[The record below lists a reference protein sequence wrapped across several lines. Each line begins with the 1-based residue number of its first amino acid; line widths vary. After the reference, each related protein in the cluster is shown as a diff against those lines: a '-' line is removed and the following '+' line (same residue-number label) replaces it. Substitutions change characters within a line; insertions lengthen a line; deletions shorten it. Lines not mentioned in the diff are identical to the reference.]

1 MTQTAIPGTAPVDID
16 SLLANPSAYF
26 DHPGDI
32 LNSSLSR
39 AAQRKLLHQWDQDA
53 RLLAEAETEGMS
65 GGEESMLSR
74 VRRAILAFEERET
87 DRARP
92 RAPRPSGPSRI
103 PLAAAAMTFAVAF
116 LLARR
121 DSVGSPSRAR

>member
-1 MTQTAIPGTAPVDID
+1 MTQTMIPGTTPVDID

-26 DHPGDI
+26 DQPGDI
-32 LNSSLSR
+32 LDSSLSR
-39 AAQRKLLHQWDQDA
+39 TAQRKLLHQWDQDA
-53 RLLAEAETEGMS
+53 RLLAEAESEGMG

-74 VRRAILAFEERET
+74 VRRAILAFEERGA
-87 DRARP
+87 RARP
-92 RAPRPSGPSRI
+92 RPTRPRQPSRV

-121 DSVGSPSRAR
+121 DSVGSASRAR

>member
-1 MTQTAIPGTAPVDID
+1 MTQTALPGTAPVDID

-26 DHPGDI
+26 AHPSDI
-32 LNSSLSR
+32 LDSGLSR
-39 AAQRKLLHQWDQDA
+39 TAQRKLLHQWDQDA

-74 VRRAILAFEERET
+74 VRRAILAFEEREA
-87 DRARP
+87 ARP
-92 RAPRPSGPSRI
+92 RASRPSGTSRL

-121 DSVGSPSRAR
+121 DSAGSPARAP